1 MIGTGLKKLA
11 NENGM
16 KVADGLAYGTFRGY
30 SAAFWDGS
38 GTKTLMLSTSL
49 PDVNA
54 KSEFFS
60 RLGQVNYKK
69 EYRVRELTQM
79 DNGIAVVFNDT
90 VGTLKKMNEFFDFFF
105 PILDACGATKADVC
119 SCCGQPFDGTESW
132 LLINDIPALMHSAC
146 RESIESDVRREEA
159 AEKENDTGTY
169 GAGFLGAL
177 LGAVAGAIVWAL
189 IYMLGRVSVVGGL
202 IIALFAVKGYDI
214 LHGRQG
220 KGKIAIVL
228 IMSLLGVVLGTFGGE
243 MIALIKE
250 IAAGTLP
257 GFVYGDA
264 PVMVLTLFINEP
276 EYQSI
281 VLRNLG
287 VGVLL
292 AAVGI
297 YFILQKTHRN
307 LKGQTIKELP

>member
-1 MIGTGLKKLA
+1 
-11 NENGM
+11 M
-16 KVADGLAYGTFRGY
+16 KVANGLAYGTFRGY

-38 GTKTLMLSTSL
+38 GTKTMMLSTSIR
-49 PDVNA
+49 DVDA

-60 RLGQVNYKK
+60 RLGQVNYQK
-69 EYRVRELTQM
+69 EYRVRELTTM
-79 DNGIAVVFNDT
+79 DDGIVVVFNDT
-90 VGTLKKMNEFFDFFF
+90 VGTLKKMDEFFNFFF

-132 LLINDIPALMHSAC
+132 LLVNDAPVKLHRAC
-146 RESIESDVRREEA
+146 RERIESDTRREEA
-159 AEKENDTGTY
+159 AAKENDTGNY
-169 GAGFLGAL
+169 GMGL
-177 LGAVAGAIVWAL
+177 LGAF
-189 IYMLGRVSVVGGL
+189 LG
-202 IIALFAVKGYDI
+202 ALFAVKGYDI

-243 MIALIKE
+243 TIALIKE

-264 PVMVLTLFINEP
+264 PVLVLALLANEP
-276 EYQSI
+276 EYQSV
-281 VLRNLG
+281 VLNNLG
-287 VGVLL
+287 MGVLF

-297 YFILQKTHRN
+297 YFILKKTHRS
-307 LKGQTIKELP
+307 LKGLVIKELP

>member
-16 KVADGLAYGTFRGY
+16 KVANGLAYGTFRGY
-30 SAAFWDGS
+30 SVAFWDGS
-38 GTKTLMLSTSL
+38 GTKTMMLSTSIR
-49 PDVNA
+49 DVDV
-54 KSEFFS
+54 KSKFFS
-60 RLGQVNYKK
+60 RLGQVNYQK
-69 EYRVRELTQM
+69 EYRVRELTTM
-79 DNGIAVVFNDT
+79 DDGIVVVFNDT
-90 VGTLKKMNEFFDFFF
+90 VGTLKKMDEFFNFFF

-119 SCCGQPFDGTESW
+119 SCCGQPFDGTES
-132 LLINDIPALMHSAC
+132 DT
-146 RESIESDVRREEA
+146 RREEA
-159 AEKENDTGTY
+159 AAKENDTGNY
-169 GAGFLGAL
+169 GMGLLGAFLGAVL
-177 LGAVAGAIVWAL
+177 GAIVWAL

-243 MIALIKE
+243 TIALIKE

-264 PVMVLTLFINEP
+264 PVLVLALLANEP
-276 EYQSI
+276 EYQSV
-281 VLRNLG
+281 VLNNLG
-287 VGVLL
+287 MGVLF

-297 YFILQKTHRN
+297 YFILKKTHRS
-307 LKGQTIKELP
+307 LKGLVIKELP

>member
-16 KVADGLAYGTFRGY
+16 KVANGLAYGTFRGY

-38 GTKTLMLSTSL
+38 WHQNHDAQHEHTGRGR
-49 PDVNA
+49 
-54 KSEFFS
+54 EERIFS
-60 RLGQVNYKK
+60 RLGQVNYQK
-69 EYRVRELTQM
+69 EYRVRELTTM
-79 DNGIAVVFNDT
+79 DDGIVVVFNDT
-90 VGTLKKMNEFFDFFF
+90 VGTLKKMDEFFNFFF

-132 LLINDIPALMHSAC
+132 LLVNDAPVKLHRAC
-146 RESIESDVRREEA
+146 RERIESDTRREETA
-159 AEKENDTGTY
+159 AKENDTGNY
-169 GAGFLGAL
+169 GMGLLGAFLGAVL
-177 LGAVAGAIVWAL
+177 GAIVWAL

-243 MIALIKE
+243 TIALIKE

-264 PVMVLTLFINEP
+264 PVLVLALLANEP
-276 EYQSI
+276 EYQSV
-281 VLRNLG
+281 VLNNLG
-287 VGVLL
+287 MGVLF

-297 YFILQKTHRN
+297 YFILKKTHRS
-307 LKGQTIKELP
+307 LKGLVIKELP

>member
-16 KVADGLAYGTFRGY
+16 KVANGLAYGTFRGY

-38 GTKTLMLSTSL
+38 GTKTMMLSTSIR
-49 PDVNA
+49 DVDA

-60 RLGQVNYKK
+60 RLGQVNYQK
-69 EYRVRELTQM
+69 EYRVRELTTM
-79 DNGIAVVFNDT
+79 DDGIVVVFNDT
-90 VGTLKKMNEFFDFFF
+90 VGTLKKMDEFFNFFF

-132 LLINDIPALMHSAC
+132 LLVNDAPVKLHRAC
-146 RESIESDVRREEA
+146 RERIESDTRREEA
-159 AEKENDTGTY
+159 AAKENDTGNY
-169 GAGFLGAL
+169 GMGLLGAFLGAV
-177 LGAVAGAIVWAL
+177 LGASVWAL

-257 GFVYGDA
+257 GITYGDA
-264 PVMVLTLFINEP
+264 PVLVLALLANEP
-276 EYQSI
+276 EYQSV
-281 VLRNLG
+281 VLNNLG
-287 VGVLL
+287 MGVLF

-297 YFILQKTHRN
+297 YFILKKTHRS
-307 LKGQTIKELP
+307 LKGLVIKELP